1 MSRKQALM
9 RLHQRLLAQRDELRR
24 KISEDLGLAYVPDD
38 GINDLGETA
47 HQVEQ
52 TELHTQLAA
61 LESRELRSIE
71 HALKLMSQGRYGT
84 CEGCQKA
91 IPVARLQALPFSM
104 YCIECQRQAEIHGT
118 LNSESDA
125 NWSSAMEFE
134 RRSSHRELSMSDLDQ
149 GGRPEF

>member
-1 MSRKQALM
+1 MSRKQALL
-9 RLHQRLLAQRDELRR
+9 RLHQRLIAQRDELRK
-24 KISEDLGLAYVPDD
+24 KIAEDLGLAYTRDD
-38 GINDLGETA
+38 GANDLGETA

-71 HALKLMSQGRYGT
+71 HAIALIHHGRYGE
-84 CEGCQKA
+84 CEACRKA
-91 IPVARLQALPFSM
+91 IPIARLQALPFSL
-104 YCIECQRQAEIHGT
+104 YCIECQRIAEVDGS
-118 LNSESDA
+118 LELDADA

-134 RRSSHRELSMSDLDQ
+134 RRSSDRELSLSDLDQ

>member
-1 MSRKQALM
+1 MSRKQALL

-24 KISEDLGLAYVPDD
+24 KIADDLGLAFTPDD

-71 HALKLMSQGRYGT
+71 RAIQMIRQGRYGE
-84 CEGCQKA
+84 CEACHRP
-91 IPVARLQALPFSM
+91 IPVARLQALPFSL
-104 YCIECQRQAEIHGT
+104 YCIDCQRKVETEGSFHT
-118 LNSESDA
+118 ESDA
-125 NWSSAMEFE
+125 NWASAMEFE
-134 RRSSHRELSMSDLDQ
+134 RRSSDRELSLSDLDQ
-149 GGRPEF
+149 GSAPEY